1 MPVWGVVNQKGG
13 VGKTTTAINLAA
25 SFASRGLRVLLIDCD
40 PQGNATTGLGV
51 DKRALSASLFDA
63 LSATQTDTP
72 IPLPIVP
79 VREGL
84 DMVPATLDLAAAE
97 GSLSTAVGREM
108 LLRDLLEPVRAT
120 YDWILLDGPPSL
132 GLMTLNILAAS
143 DAILVPMQSEFY
155 SLEGLSQ
162 LMKTVDA
169 VRRRLNPDLRIAKVV
184 LTMHDGRS
192 RSAAQVAE
200 EVRAFFGEKMA
211 TVAIPRNVR
220 LNEAPSFGLPAV
232 EVFPNSK
239 GAVAYRELAEEV
251 ERACVAA

>member
-25 SFASRGLRVLLIDCD
+25 SFADRGSRVLLVDCD
-40 PQGNATTGLGV
+40 PQGNATTGLGL
-51 DKRALSASLFDA
+51 DKRSLSASLFDA
-63 LSATQTDTP
+63 LAAAQSDTP
-72 IPLPIVP
+72 IPLPILP

-84 DMVPATLDLAAAE
+84 DLVPATLDLAAAE
-97 GSLSTAVGREM
+97 GALSTAVGRE
-108 LLRDLLEPVRAT
+108 LLLKDLLEPVRAQ

-132 GLMTLNILAAS
+132 GLLTLNILAAS

-169 VRRRLNPDLRIAKVV
+169 VRRRLNPELRIAKVV

-192 RSAAQVAE
+192 RSAAQVAA

-211 TVAIPRNVR
+211 TVFIPRNVR
-220 LNEAPSFGLPAV
+220 LNEAPSFGAPAV
-232 EVFPNSK
+232 DLFPTSK